1 MTSLADWQL
10 ARLESVHLR
19 RVEYGRG
26 RADVTVLAY
35 HFWGDAGND
44 AAFARVEC
52 AVRETWLRCGMM
64 KTVLVVNRETPRIA
78 AFASAFPAVE
88 VQVEPSLV
96 PGRIYTMS
104 ADCNGRL
111 AARFDTPYVLV
122 VQNDGFPLRPGL
134 DAFVGPWDFVG
145 APYVRNVWWKN
156 AVAGAL
162 NLHVMN
168 GGFSL
173 RSHEI
178 CERAAF
184 HWKRGYCA
192 LPDCNAVS
200 EDLFYTKTLI
210 LRERAYRRSA
220 RLPTHC
226 DALAFSWDALDTA
239 PIPRPAALPFGF
251 HGEGAFREL
260 ADEAFGHGA

>member
-1 MTSLADWQL
+1 MTSLADWQR
-10 ARLESVHLR
+10 ARLASVHSR

-35 HFWGDAGND
+35 HFWGDSGND
-44 AAFARVEC
+44 AAFDRVEC
-52 AVRETWLRCGMM
+52 AIRETWLHCGMM
-64 KTVLVVNRETPRIA
+64 KTVLVVNRATPRIC
-78 AFASAFPAVE
+78 AFASAFSSID
-88 VQVEPSLV
+88 VQVEPTLV

-111 AARFDTPYVLV
+111 AGRFDTPYVLI

-134 DAFVGPWDFVG
+134 DAFVGKYDFIG

-156 AVAGAL
+156 LVADAF

-173 RSHEI
+173 RSREI

-184 HWKRGYCA
+184 HWKRKYHA

-200 EDLFYTKTLI
+200 EDLFYTKTLPLHI
-210 LRERAYRRSA
+210 HDYRRTM
-220 RLPTHC
+220 RLAPHHE
-226 DALAFSWDALDTA
+226 ALAFSWDALV
-239 PIPRPAALPFGF
+239 PIPQPAALPFGF
-251 HGEGAFREL
+251 HGEGAFHEL
-260 ADEAFGHGA
+260 AGEAFGRGT